1 VRRARVFHASVRQ
14 AAGVFSILPADQAG
28 GSEGGK
34 GGFQAG
40 SRIMRTVRVV
50 TSVQYYL
57 KK

>member
-1 VRRARVFHASVRQ
+1 
-14 AAGVFSILPADQAG
+14 VFSILPADQAG

-40 SRIMRTVRVV
+40 SSIMRTVRVV